1 MLIVAVG
8 NPRPPILGDSPAG
21 WRWGV
26 LHPYETLTLIKTN
39 LCDFQTCTIVFKRA
53 NDKQTCPI
61 PDPSSREYKTL
72 PFSIDIQN
80 KELKNHTFWRRTNLY
95 SLYKGVPYGPSIN

>member
-26 LHPYETLTLIKTN
+26 LHAYETLTLIQTN

-61 PDPSSREYKTL
+61 PDPSSRGVQNLTL
-72 PFSIDIQN
+72 LHRYPEQRAQKPHLLAPN
-80 KELKNHTFWRRTNLY
+80 KL
-95 SLYKGVPYGPSIN
+95 I